1 MATFLCNNTF
11 WLIENNT
18 EFGMALLEN
27 PLFLLLAVILLGYL
41 LGKIRLG
48 SFSLDTSGIVFSGLA
63 FGLAGFTLPNVI
75 QNLGLILF
83 IYSVGQQA
91 GPGFLHSMKREGLS
105 LSLAAL
111 GMIVAALS
119 AALASQ
125 VWLGFSKEI
134 TAGLFAGALT
144 STPGLAVAVELAQNS
159 SAPAAYGVAYSFGV
173 IGVVLAVKLLPW
185 LLRKQIRQEEE
196 KLEQEM
202 SLLHPVMEF
211 THLQVTNPNLCTA
224 PVSEALPMR
233 MDEVT
238 ITRLLRS
245 GARIPE
251 LVRGDTVLGM
261 GDIVR
266 VVGTREALR
275 QVAVLIG
282 PEVEADMSFNAVL
295 LKKKIL
301 LSRSQIAGKT
311 LRSLNLGHVYDVQ
324 VSRITRNGFD
334 CPACGH
340 TRLRQGDILHVVG
353 QAQALENVKKL
364 LGDDVQAL
372 FTTNAPMLLAGLLC
386 GLLFGA
392 MPLYL
397 PGLGIFTL
405 GATGGVLLA
414 GLFFSAI
421 RQIGP
426 VITELPGTTNSLL
439 RDLGLSLF
447 LATVGTAAGGS
458 LIPTLTQYGFPL
470 FLAGM
475 AITLV
480 PIITGVPLCIMLKI
494 PFLRMLGVLT
504 GAMTST
510 PGLGAVSSLSQTAY
524 AATAYATVY
533 PVALVGMII
542 STKIIMLLS
551 L

>member
-1 MATFLCNNTF
+1 
-11 WLIENNT
+11 
-18 EFGMALLEN
+18 MALLEN
-27 PLFLLLAVILLGYL
+27 PLFLLLVVILLGYL

-48 SFSLDTSGIVFSGLA
+48 SFSLDSSGIVFIGLG

-105 LSLAAL
+105 LTLAAL
-111 GMIVAALS
+111 GMIVAALG
-119 AALASQ
+119 AALACGIG
-125 VWLGFSKEI
+125 LGFSKEI

-144 STPGLAVAVELAQNS
+144 STPGLAVAVELAQDS

-185 LLRKQIRQEEE
+185 LLRKQIGQEEE

-211 THLQVTNPNLCTA
+211 THLQVTNPNLCDT
-224 PVSEALPMR
+224 PVSQALPMR

-238 ITRLLRS
+238 ITRILRS
-245 GARIPE
+245 GTRTPE

-282 PEVEADMSFNAVL
+282 PEVEADMSFDTVL
-295 LKKKIL
+295 LKKEFL
-301 LSRSQIAGKT
+301 LSSSQVAGKT
-311 LRSLNLGHVYDVQ
+311 LRSLNLAHAYDVQ

-372 FTTNAPMLLAGLLC
+372 FTTNVPMLLAGLLC

-392 MPLYL
+392 VPLYL
-397 PGLGIFTL
+397 PGLGLFTL
-405 GATGGVLLA
+405 GATGGVLVA

-426 VITELPGTTNSLL
+426 IITELPGATNSLL
-439 RDLGLSLF
+439 RDMGLSLF

-475 AITLV
+475 AITLT
-480 PIITGVPLCIMLKI
+480 PIIVGVPLCIMLKI

-510 PGLGAVSSLSQTAY
+510 PGLGAVSSLTKTGY

-542 STKIIMLLS
+542 STKVIMLLS
-551 L
+551 F